1 MADEHSDGTNDQ
13 TARSDRK
20 RSGGPVLATSLA
32 VMLASGAVVAGVM
45 SSGAT
50 ADTSADPLAAGDP
63 TAVVTDPV
71 APPAEPTATT
81 PTTTSTTDPAPPS
94 DPAPGT
100 DPTPP
105 VDPTPDPTP
114 PPVDP
119 PVDPAPVDPAP
130 VDPAPV
136 APTDPPPA
144 PAAPAAQPE
153 PPAAPAQPATPET
166 TPPAAPAAKPK
177 PAVSQSEGGRQ
188 TPSVVVA
195 PSKPQ
200 TAKKPSGT
208 AQHSSASTGDTGP
221 VGTPSTFAQPA
232 VSFNFVP
239 TPADLRFYVRAA
251 KTRPLPKLRKID
263 HDLAVS
269 LATAGS
275 DAKVHWALLAAVAQ
289 FESKLG
295 KKTGA
300 FAGSKL
306 SKLPADRAG
315 QLASLATF
323 LHQHGA
329 NRNLASKGTQRALRT
344 YFADRKR
351 GDRARALASFYGALG
366 LEGMQNGLAKSES
379 HLRKAVLADRRVSI
393 YAAGRGDVK
402 ARRVDTRVLL
412 VIEYLANAT
421 GKVKVS
427 SLVSGHRLF
436 TTSGS
441 VSAHVYGRAMDISAL
456 AGTRIAGHQNPGQVT
471 EKGVKLLLLM
481 PKNAQPKQIISLLD
495 LDGPTGNRGSF
506 ALSDHSD
513 HIQVEY

>member
-1 MADEHSDGTNDQ
+1 MADEHSDGTNEQ
-13 TARSDRK
+13 TTRSDRK
-20 RSGGPVLATSLA
+20 RSGVPVLATSLA

-50 ADTSADPLAAGDP
+50 ADSTADPLAAGDT
-63 TAVVTDPV
+63 TAVVTDPT
-71 APPAEPTATT
+71 APPADPTTT
-81 PTTTSTTDPAPPS
+81 PTTTDQTPPS
-94 DPAPGT
+94 DPPPAGE
-100 DPTPP
+100 PTTTPA
-105 VDPTPDPTP
+105 PDPTP
-114 PPVDP
+114 PPADP
-119 PVDPAPVDPAP
+119 PAPPADPPPVVPADPP
-130 VDPAPV
+130 PV

-144 PAAPAAQPE
+144 PADPVVQPA
-153 PPAAPAQPATPET
+153 PPAAPAEPQAPVATT
-166 TPPAAPAAKPK
+166 PAAPSSKPNK
-177 PAVSQSEGGRQ
+177 PVVSKSEGGRQ
-188 TPSVVVA
+188 APTEVVA
-195 PSKPQ
+195 PTKAAKP
-200 TAKKPSGT
+200 TADLSHPAVPT
-208 AQHSSASTGDTGP
+208 TGDTGP
-221 VGTPSTFAQPA
+221 VGSPSTFAQPA

-263 HDLAVS
+263 HDLAVG

-275 DAKVHWALLAAVAQ
+275 NAKIHWALLAAVAQ
-289 FESKLG
+289 LESKLG
-295 KKTGA
+295 KESGA

-306 SKLPADRAG
+306 ANAPGDRSG
-315 QLASLATF
+315 QLASLAAF
-323 LHQHGA
+323 LRQHGA

-344 YFADRKR
+344 YFGDRKR

-379 HLRKAVLADRRVSI
+379 HLRKAVLADHRVSI

-471 EKGVKLLLLM
+471 EKGVRLLLLM

>member
-1 MADEHSDGTNDQ
+1 MADEQRDGTNDQ
-13 TARSDRK
+13 TARSERK
-20 RSGGPVLATSLA
+20 RPGGPVLATSLA
-32 VMLASGAVVAGVM
+32 VMLASGVVIAGAM
-45 SSGAT
+45 SAGAT
-50 ADTSADPLAAGDP
+50 ADATGDPLAAGE
-63 TAVVTDPV
+63 TTVVVTDPT
-71 APPAEPTATT
+71 APPAD
-81 PTTTSTTDPAPPS
+81 PTTTTTDSTTTDPNATTDPAPPAGS
-94 DPAPGT
+94 DGT
-100 DPTPP
+100 PN
-105 VDPTPDPTP
+105 PTP
-114 PPVDP
+114 PPADP
-119 PVDPAPVDPAP
+119 PPVPPADPPAPPADPPAP
-130 VDPAPV
+130 PADPPAV

-144 PAAPAAQPE
+144 PAAPVAQPD
-153 PPAAPAQPATPET
+153 PPVT
-166 TPPAAPAAKPK
+166 PAAPAATTPDAPASEPTKPAK
-177 PAVSQSEGGRQ
+177 PAVSKSEGGRD
-188 TPSVVVA
+188 T
-195 PSKPQ
+195 PSKPSKVSKPTGSSSEP
-200 TAKKPSGT
+200 TAPTS
-208 AQHSSASTGDTGP
+208 GDTGP
-221 VGTPSTFAQPA
+221 VGSPSTFAQPA

-251 KTRPLPKLRKID
+251 KTKPLPKLRKID

-275 DAKVHWALLAAVAQ
+275 DAQIHWALLAAVAQ

-295 KKTGA
+295 KETGT

-315 QLASLATF
+315 QLSSLATF
-323 LHQHGA
+323 LHRHGA
-329 NRNLASKGTQRALRT
+329 NRNLSSKGTQRALRT
-344 YFADRKR
+344 YFADRKK

-366 LEGMQNGLAKSES
+366 LEGMQNGLAKSEP

-456 AGTRIAGHQNPGQVT
+456 SGTRIAGHQNPGQVT
-471 EKGVKLLLLM
+471 EKGVRLLLLM

>member
-1 MADEHSDGTNDQ
+1 M
-13 TARSDRK
+13 
-20 RSGGPVLATSLA
+20 
-32 VMLASGAVVAGVM
+32 
-45 SSGAT
+45 
-50 ADTSADPLAAGDP
+50 
-63 TAVVTDPV
+63 
-71 APPAEPTATT
+71 
-81 PTTTSTTDPAPPS
+81 
-94 DPAPGT
+94 
-100 DPTPP
+100 
-105 VDPTPDPTP
+105 
-114 PPVDP
+114 
-119 PVDPAPVDPAP
+119 
-130 VDPAPV
+130 
-136 APTDPPPA
+136 
-144 PAAPAAQPE
+144 
-153 PPAAPAQPATPET
+153 
-166 TPPAAPAAKPK
+166 
-177 PAVSQSEGGRQ
+177 VSKSEGGRQ
-188 TPSVVVA
+188 TPAGVVA
-195 PSKPQ
+195 PTKAATLPADP
-200 TAKKPSGT
+200 THPSVPT
-208 AQHSSASTGDTGP
+208 SGDTGP
-221 VGTPSTFAQPA
+221 VGSPSTFAQPA

-263 HDLAVS
+263 HGLAVS

-275 DAKVHWALLAAVAQ
+275 DAKIHWALLAAVAQ
-289 FESKLG
+289 LESKLG
-295 KKTGA
+295 KETGA

-306 SKLPADRAG
+306 ANVPADRSG
-315 QLASLATF
+315 QLASLAAF

-344 YFADRKR
+344 YFGDRKR

-379 HLRKAVLADRRVSI
+379 HLRKAVLADHRVSI

-471 EKGVKLLLLM
+471 EKGVRLLLLM